1 MFRLLTGIGVL
12 TASVIASPAFA
23 QARRPIE
30 PQSGDL
36 ILVRGSERVRI
47 VRRLEG
53 QVRVVYHPQQR
64 WLVVLLDETKAG
76 AAPDGQVDV
85 TFNFRDIDGEWP
97 LGERWEGPATVDEYS
112 VAGEMAHFGLGLTTA
127 SGLVQV
133 LGGPRAPRGGAT
145 GVSFKDAT
153 AVASVTFSGSG
164 RGTGGRGG
172 FDQAEDH
179 QINVAMR
186 PAVNVPTAGTNTLTF
201 VAGGVGTAAE
211 PPPPSAPVRIGGML
225 STPQK
230 IQHADPVM
238 PPIAAQAGVRGVVI
252 LEVTIGTDGSVVDA
266 RVLRSIPL
274 LDQAAIDA
282 VRKWRYAPTL
292 LNGVPVPVIMT
303 TTVNFQ

>member
-1 MFRLLTGIGVL
+1 MFRLLIGVGVL
-12 TASVIASPAFA
+12 SASMIATDAAA

-53 QVRVVYHPQQR
+53 NVRVVHNPQQR
-64 WLVVLLDETKAG
+64 WLVVLLDEAKAG

-85 TFNFRDIDGEWP
+85 TFNFQDVDGQWP

-112 VAGEMAHFGLGLTTA
+112 VAGEMSNFGLGLTTG

-133 LGGPRAPRGGAT
+133 LGGPRAPRVGAT
-145 GVSFKDAT
+145 GVSFKDTT
-153 AVASVTFSGSG
+153 AIASVTYSGSG

-186 PAVNVPTAGTNTLTF
+186 NAPGVHLGF
-201 VAGGVGTAAE
+201 VGGAAPS
-211 PPPPSAPVRIGGML
+211 PPPPPDGPVRVGGNIR
-225 STPQK
+225 TPRK
-230 IQHADPVM
+230 IQDAEPVT
-238 PPIAAQAGVRGVVI
+238 PPIAVQAGIRGVVI
-252 LEVTIGTDGSVVDA
+252 LEVTIGTDGSVADA
-266 RVLRSIPL
+266 TILRSIPL
-274 LDQAAIDA
+274 LDQAAIDT
-282 VRKWRYAPTL
+282 VRKWKYAPTL

-303 TTVNFQ
+303 ATVNFQ

>member
-1 MFRLLTGIGVL
+1 MFRLLTGVGVL
-12 TASVIASPAFA
+12 SASVIASDASA

-53 QVRVVYHPQQR
+53 HVRVVHNPQQR
-64 WLVVLLDETKAG
+64 WLVVLLDETKDG

-85 TFNFRDIDGEWP
+85 TFNFQDVEGPWP

-112 VAGEMAHFGLGLTTA
+112 VAGEMSHFGLGLTTA

-133 LGGPRAPRGGAT
+133 LGGPRAPRAGTT
-145 GVSFKDAT
+145 GVSFKDTT

-164 RGTGGRGG
+164 RGTGRRGG

-186 PAVNVPTAGTNTLTF
+186 SAATVPPDP
-201 VAGGVGTAAE
+201 
-211 PPPPSAPVRIGGML
+211 PPPPSAPVRIGGIL
-225 STPQK
+225 KTPYK
-230 IQHADPVM
+230 IQDADPVM
-238 PPIAAQAGVRGVVI
+238 PPIAAKAGIRGAVI
-252 LEVTIGTDGSVVDA
+252 LDIIIGTDGSVVDA

-274 LDQAAIDA
+274 LDQAALDA
-282 VRKWRYAPTL
+282 ARKWRYEPTM
-292 LNGVPVPVIMT
+292 LNGMPVQVIMT
-303 TTVNFQ
+303 ATVMFQ

>member
-1 MFRLLTGIGVL
+1 MFRLLTGVGVL
-12 TASVIASPAFA
+12 SASVIASDASA

-53 QVRVVYHPQQR
+53 NVRVVHNPQQR
-64 WLVVLLDETKAG
+64 WLVVLLDETKDG

-85 TFNFRDIDGEWP
+85 TFNFQNIDGSWP
-97 LGERWEGPATVDEYS
+97 LGERWEGLATVDEYS
-112 VAGEMAHFGLGLTTA
+112 VAGEMSHFGLGLTTA

-133 LGGPRAPRGGAT
+133 LGGPRAPRAGAT
-145 GVSFKDAT
+145 GVSFKDTT

-186 PAVNVPTAGTNTLTF
+186 NPATVPPGP
-201 VAGGVGTAAE
+201 
-211 PPPPSAPVRIGGML
+211 PPPPSAPVRIGGIL
-225 STPQK
+225 KTPDK
-230 IQHADPVM
+230 IQDADPVM
-238 PPIAAQAGVRGVVI
+238 PPIAAQAGIRGVVI
-252 LEVTIGTDGSVVDA
+252 LDITIGTDGSVVDA
-266 RVLRSIPL
+266 KVLRSIPL
-274 LDQAAIDA
+274 LDRAALDTA
-282 VRKWRYAPTL
+282 RLWRFTPTL
-292 LNGVPVPVIMT
+292 LNGVPIQVIMT
-303 TTVNFQ
+303 ATVNFQ